1 MAYEKT
7 LWTELTKVTATL
19 LNKIE
24 DGIKV
29 AHDLIAG
36 INWSTLS
43 GKPSTFAPS
52 SHDNS
57 AHSTNYEPAF
67 SKNNAFNKNFGS
79 SADTVCQGNDTRL
92 SNARTPV
99 AHGHAASDISSGIM
113 DAARLPTTAV
123 NKGGT
128 GATSAAAARS
138 NLGAE
143 AILNANQK
151 RQIFVQSAAPS
162 GQATGDLWIW

>member
-1 MAYEKT
+1 MSYIKT
-7 LWTELTKVTATL
+7 IWNETTAIIPSL

-24 DGIKV
+24 DGIKD
-29 AHDLIAG
+29 AHDAIAG

-67 SKNNAFNKNFGS
+67 SKNSAFNRNFGTG
-79 SADTVCQGNDTRL
+79 ANTVCQGNDARL
-92 SNARTPV
+92 SNARTPLEHDNS
-99 AHGHAASDISSGIM
+99 AHSTNYEPALAAN
-113 DAARLPTTAV
+113 R
-123 NKGGT
+123 
-128 GATSAAAARS
+128 
-138 NLGAE
+138 
-143 AILNANQK
+143 K
-151 RQIFVQSAAPS
+151 RQIFVQSGPPS